1 MTCVR
6 VSSPAGDSSAIS
18 TMRMRNTKLMQLG
31 MLFNLIR

>member
-18 TMRMRNTKLMQLG
+18 TMRMRNAKFVQLG
-31 MLFNLIR
+31 VLFNLIR